1 MNSETSYILLT
12 CDSGKRERVKKEIES
27 FEEVK
32 EAVGTYGI
40 YDIVLKIKL
49 ESDEKS
55 LNFVKEKIRNV
66 DHVRSLLTLS
76 LPEWGSIT
84 FPKN

>member
-12 CDSGKRERVKKEIES
+12 CDSGKRDHVKKEIES

-49 ESDEKS
+49 ESDEES